1 MDDGRQS
8 GEGRYEVVLRS
19 PLVVLAVVEATQPV
33 QWLADK
39 LAADFPAERF
49 IGIVAA
55 DDRDDM
61 GVVLAALARQ
71 LAEVI
76 FTASTSPAS
85 IPGDVLAMHVLER
98 AGMGQDFVFTVPLLP
113 DAIAYGVGVLAEDEH
128 RGWEGTALLVAGSA
142 ATVREAR
149 QAVAAIDDERS

>member
-1 MDDGRQS
+1 VDVGRQS
-8 GEGRYEVVLRS
+8 GENGYEVALWS
-19 PLVVLAVVEATQPV
+19 PLVVLGVVEATQPV
-33 QWLADK
+33 QWLADR
-39 LAADFPAERF
+39 LAADFSAERF

-55 DDRDDM
+55 DNRDAM
-61 GVVLAALARQ
+61 TAVLAGLAPQ

-113 DAIAYGVGVLAEDEH
+113 DAIAYGVGVLAEDQH

-149 QAVAAIDDERS
+149 QAIAAL